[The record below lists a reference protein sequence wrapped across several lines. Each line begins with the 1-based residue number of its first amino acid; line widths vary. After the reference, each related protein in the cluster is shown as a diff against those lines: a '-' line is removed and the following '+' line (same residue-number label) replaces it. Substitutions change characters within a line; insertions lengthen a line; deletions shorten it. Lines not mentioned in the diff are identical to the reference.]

1 MIGGF
6 YLMIVNRTT
15 SLDVTL
21 DTIVAMVGLLSLMI
35 PIVNMISVSLPPE
48 DRGVGIGMNTLIRN
62 IGSSVG
68 PVITTSIMSSYQGA
82 YVLPFGG
89 TYMVEI
95 FPDSTAFDLIF
106 AVGIIMAVV
115 NIAVS
120 LTTRNYR
127 LGSRKVEEAKAPQV
141 V

>member
-1 MIGGF
+1 
-6 YLMIVNRTT
+6 
-15 SLDVTL
+15 
-21 DTIVAMVGLLSLMI
+21 
-35 PIVNMISVSLPPE
+35 
-48 DRGVGIGMNTLIRN
+48 
-62 IGSSVG
+62 
-68 PVITTSIMSSYQGA
+68 
-82 YVLPFGG
+82 
-89 TYMVEI
+89 MVEI